1 VSEMGIRRVGTIVEG
16 SRHPESTNHEDNIMR
31 RTMKQCLRKIRAEH
45 VVISL
50 LECWRCW
57 HPSFFSTDLRVHFV
71 RSSRITVEGRSR
83 TDIPY
88 HVR

>member
-1 VSEMGIRRVGTIVEG
+1 MSEMGIRRVGTIVEG

-50 LECWRCW
+50 
-57 HPSFFSTDLRVHFV
+57 PSSVGDVGIPDSSAPICVCTSSDLV
-71 RSSRITVEGRSR
+71 G
-83 TDIPY
+83 
-88 HVR
+88 

>member
-1 VSEMGIRRVGTIVEG
+1 VSEMGIRRVGTIVES

-50 LECWRCW
+50 
-57 HPSFFSTDLRVHFV
+57 PSSVAMLASQLLQHRFACTSSDLV
-71 RSSRITVEGRSR
+71 G
-83 TDIPY
+83 
-88 HVR
+88 